1 MHFYKFGKDN
11 AKKVENPN
19 RTSKTAAAAT
29 LSTSEMII
37 DSYKTKPGHVSMIS
51 SDLSLIHIYEVA
63 AAPESIS

>member
-1 MHFYKFGKDN
+1 MNLAKDIT
-11 AKKVENPN
+11 KVENPK
-19 RTSKTAAAAT
+19 RTSKTAAT